1 MIGSGEIL
9 IIFLAILLLFG
20 GKKLPELAKSL
31 GQAMR
36 EFRGAC
42 SGETQDKPCDCS
54 KQDEQKKG

>member
-1 MIGSGEIL
+1 MGTGEIL

-36 EFRGAC
+36 EFRAAASMDGH
-42 SGETQDKPCDCS
+42 EPTENQTR
-54 KQDEQKKG
+54 KKDDRSES